1 MRTLNVEATPR
12 YKSLTWRP
20 EASEGRSPVQ
30 WSSNA
35 GPPGG
40 TVFTDFLGL
49 LNTSVDDGTNPPTG
63 VLPVACRPP
72 RPADCALRCSGAET
86 LRTSEMGAFCQP
98 SREEAHHRAFCRAY
112 MHPTRCLGFQAI
124 RLEPDAQTGEDT
136 VVVGVAHHRR
146 LRGASEVELDARV
159 RAEGQRHPRLCSPA
173 AGAFVRLPVQPE
185 PALRFGERSGL
196 LVRGSGPAR
205 RGALA
210 SAERHARD
218 DFRVDAHL
226 ERHLWRLAGQSGG
239 PETVRGSRQ
248 LEPERALCRHDLH
261 PVQDA
266 DVARPDAATR
276 HYLERRLRRPAVVA
290 PGNPHPA
297 GGHLDRRVHTQRHR
311 LGTGHPDHRSA
322 NHHHGGESPG
332 RPHRRAVKQTGPA
345 GANRGSG
352 LPAGVPY
359 SSLLSCSSSRVLLLE
374 MSSATPSPDCRV
386 SWNPGSWVAVTRR
399 AGGVGC
405 SRRSRQRFPWPCE
418 RSSRILSSRHA
429 ADPCRRRSRRR
440 RRKSVL
446 RRSRARP
453 NAPCW
458 RGARP

>member
-1 MRTLNVEATPR
+1 
-12 YKSLTWRP
+12 
-20 EASEGRSPVQ
+20 
-30 WSSNA
+30 
-35 GPPGG
+35 
-40 TVFTDFLGL
+40 
-49 LNTSVDDGTNPPTG
+49 
-63 VLPVACRPP
+63 
-72 RPADCALRCSGAET
+72 
-86 LRTSEMGAFCQP
+86 MGAFCKP
-98 SREEAHHRAFCRAY
+98 SRKRPFIAPICRAY
-112 MHPTRCLGFQAI
+112 LHPTRCLGFRAI
-124 RLEPDAQTGEDT
+124 RLDAAAKPGEDA

-159 RAEGQRHPRLCSPA
+159 RAEGQRHPRLRSPA
-173 AGAFVRLPVQPE
+173 AGAGVLLLVQPE
-185 PALRFGERSGL
+185 PALRFGERSSL

-205 RGALA
+205 RAALA
-210 SAERHARD
+210 SGERRARD
-218 DFRVDAHL
+218 DFRVDEHL
-226 ERHLWRLAGQSGG
+226 ERHLGRLAGQIGG

-248 LEPERALCRHDLH
+248 VEPERALCRHDLH
-261 PVQDA
+261 TVQDA
-266 DVARPDAATR
+266 DVARPDAAAR
-276 HYLERRLRRPAVVA
+276 HYLERRLRRPAVVV
-290 PGNPHPA
+290 PGSPHPA

-405 SRRSRQRFPWPCE
+405 SRRSRQRLPCPCE
-418 RSSRILSSRHA
+418 RSSRILSSTS
-429 ADPCRRRSRRR
+429 RSRSLPKKISSPTKKVGAPKVPRATER
-440 RRKSVL
+440 SVL
-446 RRSRARP
+446 ARSSSLISRVWSSSRNRWASSPDSSSAARSTCGSSIFFGSAHMCRNISSTYRSKAPSDRAAI
-453 NAPCW
+453 AP
-458 RGARP
+458 RISVKVFTGKNGFS